1 MSGISG
7 ITGITGSYATLFVDR
22 WKFALLGIALVFVA
36 WLVNR
41 FAPQSRKHV
50 RRTAILYVL
59 YVLAFGASIAL
70 DAAGATAWAGRLH
83 FASSLLEAFTLV
95 SLAGLTIFDFAAPA
109 LKFDLV
115 SITTDIVIG
124 IAYIVA
130 AIAVLRGAGMDLS
143 SVIAT
148 SAIVSGVL
156 ALSLQATLGNILGG
170 VALQI
175 DGSIHVGDWIQL
187 ESGRQGKVKEIRWRH
202 TVVETRDW
210 DTVIVPNSAL
220 LASNIMILG
229 KREGAAY
236 QHRMW
241 VYFNVDFRFSPQTVI
256 GVVND
261 ALQNAPL
268 DNVAAEPKAHAI
280 CYDFARDGRDSF
292 AYYAVRYYLTDL
304 AVDDPTSSLVRTRI
318 FAALRRAAIPLARPT
333 RTVFVTQD
341 DDAQEIRRHAR
352 HRVKRLAAVTSVELF
367 KGLHAEEQAFVADRL
382 RHVPFC
388 AGETVTKQG
397 AVAHWLY
404 LLTSGTVEIRPR
416 VDDVSH
422 VVATVEAP
430 DFFGEAGLMTGEP
443 RSADVVAATDVDCY
457 RLDKTGF
464 EKIVHDRPEVAKQ
477 ISATIASRR
486 VELIAAR
493 DGLDADSKLQRQ
505 SMEQERILQKI
516 QEFFGLE

>member
-1 MSGISG
+1 MSDLSG
-7 ITGITGSYATLFVDR
+7 LTGSYVTHFVDR
-22 WKFALLGIALVFVA
+22 WMFAFVGTALVFIA

-59 YVLAFGASIAL
+59 YVFAFAASVAL
-70 DAAGATAWAGRLH
+70 DAVGATAWASRLH

-95 SLAGLTIFDFAAPA
+95 SLGGLFIFDFAAPA

-115 SITTDIVIG
+115 SITTDIAIG

-130 AIAVLRGAGMDLS
+130 TIAVLRGAGMDLS

-170 VALQI
+170 VALQL
-175 DGSIHVGDWIQL
+175 DGSIHVGDWLQL
-187 ESGRQGKVKEIRWRH
+187 ENGRQGKVKEIRWRH

-210 DTVIVPNSAL
+210 DTVIVPNASL

-241 VYFNVDFRFSPQTVI
+241 VYFNVDFRFAPQTVI
-256 GVVND
+256 SVVND

-280 CYDFARDGRDSF
+280 CLDFAKDGRDSY
-292 AYYAVRYYLTDL
+292 ACYAVRYYLTDL

-318 FAALRRAAIPLARPT
+318 FSALRRAGIPLARPA
-333 RTVFVTQD
+333 RSLFVTPD
-341 DDAQEIRRHAR
+341 DDTQEQKRHQR
-352 HRVKRLAAVTSVELF
+352 HREKRLAAVTSVELF
-367 KGLHAEEQAFVADRL
+367 KGLREAEHTFVADRL
-382 RHVPFC
+382 RYAPFC

-404 LLTSGTVEIRPR
+404 LLTSGSVEIRPR
-416 VDDVSH
+416 IDGISRA
-422 VVATVEAP
+422 VATVEAP

-443 RSADVVAATDVDCY
+443 RSADVVAATDVECY
-457 RLDKTGF
+457 RLDKAGF
-464 EKIVHDRPEVAKQ
+464 EKIVHDRPEVATQ
-477 ISATIASRR
+477 ISETVASRR

-493 DGLDADSKLQRQ
+493 DGLDAESKRLRQ
-505 SMEQERILQKI
+505 SMEQERILSKI